1 MLRHLLAGKR
11 GDDFRHAIEAE
22 FPSVTNDE
30 YNDAL
35 RGAWTAASEIAKPP
49 PRRRRRQATP
59 LTQHADP
66 HLVVK
71 LGIAGGVTL
80 AAA

>member
-1 MLRHLLAGKR
+1 MSPTKISDAMLRHLLAGKR

-35 RGAWTAASEIAKPP
+35 RGAWTAASERP
-49 PRRRRRQATP
+49 
-59 LTQHADP
+59 
-66 HLVVK
+66 VV
-71 LGIAGGVTL
+71 LGEIFREYKEWLKWVHPEM
-80 AAA
+80 